1 MDILMVSA
9 ELSPYARGSETG
21 DVVAGLSKALR
32 QLGHRVTLALPRHPG
47 FEAGGLLMARRLT
60 PLSIG
65 GADLTVLDGQLASGV
80 ELVLFDDPP
89 LYDRPSVF
97 GEGDGYPDNL
107 ARFAVL
113 CRGAAALAQQ
123 RAELGKPFEIVHTFD
138 APTATVSALL
148 RGASGPA
155 LPTLLS
161 VFDTERTG
169 RFANGAHQAFPGLHG
184 LVGDSISLLE
194 LGLASAQLVVAGSE
208 DTARDLGS
216 PAVSGVLA
224 PQLVGERAPT
234 VVGCG
239 LDYAIFNPATDTAI
253 SHRFDAQDT
262 SNKGRCKS
270 AVLKE
275 LDLELELDRP
285 LVLATAKSGPEAR
298 LLLGA
303 LPALLKNDIAVIASV
318 SDAAAAAELDRL
330 ASEYPSDLAR
340 LKDQSDAAR
349 RRTLAAVDFALCLE
363 GGARTAAALQ
373 AAQRY
378 GAVPIAF
385 AQGPVVD
392 ALVDCDAEL
401 ETGTGFLF
409 DHLEQAAL
417 VGACARA
424 LAAYGSPGH
433 ARLRRRVMR
442 LDVSWE
448 RVARRYAQLYRKA
461 AS

>member
-9 ELSPYARGSETG
+9 ELSPYARGSEVG

-60 PLSIG
+60 PLSLG

-80 ELVLFDDPP
+80 ELTLFDDPP

-97 GEGDGYPDNL
+97 GEGEGYEDNL

-113 CRGAAALAQQ
+113 CRGAAALAHL
-123 RAELGKPFEIVHTFD
+123 RAEQGKPFEVVHAFD
-138 APTATVSALL
+138 APAAAVPALL
-148 RGASGPA
+148 KQQASLT

-161 VFDTERTG
+161 VLDTSRPG
-169 RFANGAHQAFPGLHG
+169 RFASGAHAAFPGLRG
-184 LVGDSISLLE
+184 NIGDSLSLLE
-194 LGLASAQLVVAGSE
+194 LGLGSAQLVVAGSE
-208 DTARDLGS
+208 DAARELGN
-216 PAVSGVLA
+216 PRISGQLA
-224 PQLVGERAPT
+224 PSLVGERAPS
-234 VVGCG
+234 VVSAG
-239 LDYAIFNPATDTAI
+239 LDYALFNPATDTAI
-253 SHRFDAQDT
+253 PARFDAEDA

-270 AVLKE
+270 AVLSE
-275 LDLELELDRP
+275 LSLELELDRP
-285 LVLATAKSGPEAR
+285 FLFAIAGSAAEAE

-303 LPALLKNDIAVIASV
+303 LPALLKNDIGIAALVPEGSV
-318 SDAAAAAELDRL
+318 AELDRL
-330 ASEYPSDLAR
+330 VSDYPSDLAR
-340 LKDQSDAAR
+340 VKNAGDAAR
-349 RRTLAAVDFALCLE
+349 RRLLSAADFALCLDSS
-363 GGARTAAALQ
+363 ALTPSSLQ

-378 GAVPIAF
+378 GAVPVALGRGAVI
-385 AQGPVVD
+385 D

-409 DHLEQAAL
+409 DEAEATSLLGAAT
-417 VGACARA
+417 RA
-424 LAAYGSPGH
+424 FSAYGSPGH

-448 RVARRYAQLYRKA
+448 RVARRYAQLYRRA
-461 AS
+461 TG

>member
-9 ELSPYARGSETG
+9 ELSPYARGGEVG

-89 LYDRPSVF
+89 LYDRPHVF

-123 RAELGKPFEIVHTFD
+123 RAEQGKPFEVLHAFD
-138 APTATVSALL
+138 APTAATPALL
-148 RGASGPA
+148 RATTK
-155 LPTLLS
+155 LTLGS
-161 VFDTERTG
+161 VLTVLDTQNVG
-169 RFANGAHQAFPGLHG
+169 RFASGAHTAFPGLPG
-184 LVGDSISLLE
+184 MTGDGVSLLE
-194 LGLASAQLVVAGSE
+194 LGLAHAQLIVAGSQ
-208 DTARDLGS
+208 DAARDLGS
-216 PAVSGVLA
+216 PHVSGALA
-224 PQLVGERAPT
+224 ASLVGERAAT
-234 VVGCG
+234 SVGSG
-239 LDYAIFNPATDTAI
+239 LDYAIYNPATDTAI
-253 SHRFDAQDT
+253 PARFDAEDA
-262 SNKGRCKS
+262 SNKGRCKG
-270 AVLKE
+270 AVLTE
-275 LDLELELDRP
+275 LELEFELDRP
-285 LVLATAKSGPEAR
+285 LLFAHAGSEPEAQV
-298 LLLGA
+298 LLAA
-303 LPALLKNDIAVIASV
+303 LPGLLKNDMAVVASV
-318 SDAAAAAELDRL
+318 PTATAAELDRL
-330 ASEYPSDLAR
+330 ASDYPSDLAR
-340 LKDQSDAAR
+340 LKDGSDAAR
-349 RRTLAAVDFALCLE
+349 RRVLSAADFALCLDASALTP
-363 GGARTAAALQ
+363 GAVQ

-378 GAVPIAF
+378 GAVPIAL
-385 AQGPVVD
+385 AQGAALD

-401 ETGTGFLF
+401 ETGSGFLF
-409 DHLEQAAL
+409 DSTETSAVLGAAT
-417 VGACARA
+417 RA
-424 LAAYGSPGH
+424 LSAYGSPGH

-448 RVARRYAQLYRKA
+448 RVARRYTQLYRKA

>member
-80 ELVLFDDPP
+80 ELALFDDPP
-89 LYDRPSVF
+89 LFDRPLVF
-97 GEGDGYPDNL
+97 GDGDGYTDNL

-123 RAELGKPFEIVHTFD
+123 RAEQGKPFEVVHTFD
-138 APTATVSALL
+138 APTAAVAALL
-148 RGASGPA
+148 RSGAGPA
-155 LPTLLS
+155 LPTLLT
-161 VFDTERTG
+161 VLDAQRVG
-169 RFANGAHQAFPGLHG
+169 RYPSGAHQAFPGLHG
-184 LVGDSISLLE
+184 LVGDSLSLLE
-194 LGLASAQLVVAGSE
+194 LGLASSQLVVAGSE
-208 DTARDLGS
+208 DAARDLGS
-216 PAVSGVLA
+216 PHVSGNLA

-234 VVGCG
+234 IVGTG
-239 LDYAIFNPATDTAI
+239 LDYAIFNPATDTAVP
-253 SHRFDAQDT
+253 SRFDAQDP

-270 AVLKE
+270 TLLNE
-275 LDLELELDRP
+275 LGLELELDRP
-285 LVLATAKSGPEAR
+285 LVFASAGSAR
-298 LLLGA
+298 ESQLLVSA
-303 LPALLKNDIAVIASV
+303 IPALLKNDIALIASV
-318 SDAAAAAELDRL
+318 TDSSAAAELERL
-330 ASEYPSDLAR
+330 CGEYPSDLAR
-340 LKDQSDAAR
+340 LKDQSEPGR
-349 RRTLAAVDFALCLE
+349 RRALAAADFALCLDE
-363 GGARTAAALQ
+363 VARTAAALQ

-378 GAVPIAF
+378 GAIPVAL
-385 AQGPVVD
+385 ARGAVVD
-392 ALVDCDAEL
+392 AIVDCDAEL

-409 DHLEQAAL
+409 DSLESQSLLGAA
-417 VGACARA
+417 ARA

-433 ARLRRRVMR
+433 SRLRRRVMR

-461 AS
+461 AN

>member
-9 ELSPYARGSETG
+9 ELSPYARGSEVG

-65 GADLTVLDGQLASGV
+65 GSDLTVLDCQLASGV

-97 GEGDGYPDNL
+97 GEGAGYEDNL

-113 CRGAAALAQQ
+113 SRGAAALAQQ
-123 RAELGKPFEIVHTFD
+123 RAEQGKPFEVVHAFD
-138 APTATVSALL
+138 APAAAVPALL
-148 RGASGPA
+148 KHLPGGGV
-155 LPTLLS
+155 PTLLS
-161 VFDTERTG
+161 VLDTERAG
-169 RFANGAHQAFPGLHG
+169 RFASGAHAAFPGLRG
-184 LVGDSISLLE
+184 NIGDSLSLLE
-194 LGLASAQLVVAGSE
+194 LGLANAQLVVAGSE
-208 DTARDLGS
+208 DAARDLGS
-216 PAVSGVLA
+216 PRVSGALA
-224 PQLVGERAPT
+224 PNLVGERAPSA
-234 VVGCG
+234 VGSG
-239 LDYAIFNPATDTAI
+239 LDYALFNPATDTALPA
-253 SHRFDAQDT
+253 RYDAEDA

-270 AVLKE
+270 AVLTE
-275 LDLELELDRP
+275 LALELELDRP
-285 LVLATAKSGPEAR
+285 LLFALASSASEAQ

-303 LPALLKNDIAVIASV
+303 LPALLKNDIAVVASV
-318 SDAAAAAELDRL
+318 PAASAAELDRL
-330 ASEYPSDLAR
+330 AGDYPSDLVR
-340 LKDQSDAAR
+340 LKETSDAAR
-349 RRTLAAVDFALCLE
+349 RRVLSAADFALCLDA
-363 GGARTAAALQ
+363 GSLTPASVQ

-378 GAVPIAF
+378 GTVPIAL
-385 AQGPVVD
+385 AKGAVVD

-409 DHLEQAAL
+409 EAPENAAL
-417 VGACARA
+417 VGAASRA
-424 LAAYGSPGH
+424 FAAYGSPGH